1 MNTQSKA
8 ALAAA
13 GLSLALQA
21 GANVTLFEHDN
32 FQGRS
37 FTATSRVDDIE
48 REGFNDRAS
57 SAVVRGEP
65 WQVCEDARYG
75 GRCVLLRAGQYPSF
89 SAMGLNDRI
98 SSLREVGS
106 DSRRDD
112 QRLAPDRIESK
123 ASFYE
128 RADFKGRSFTTTKRI
143 GNFARF
149 GFNDRASSA
158 SIMGDRGDRWEVC
171 EDARFKGRCFILR
184 PGNYPSLAAMGLN
197 DRISSAR
204 EVAKDARIEERRYAP
219 APASAYGYRRRSDE
233 RLHEARVTSVRAVI
247 GTPEQRCWVER
258 EQVSQERGGVNVP
271 AAIAGAIIGGI
282 LGHQVG
288 GGRGQDVATA
298 GGAIAGAAVGANVGR
313 DGRRE
318 DYAQDV
324 RRCEDLPG
332 GARPDYWDVTYEF
345 RGVEHRAQMTAPPGS
360 TVTVN
365 GQGEPRE

>member
-1 MNTQSKA
+1 M
-8 ALAAA
+8 AL
-13 GLSLALQA
+13 LSLALQA
-21 GANVTLFEHDN
+21 GANVTLYEHDN

-57 SAVVRGEP
+57 SAVVRGEH
-65 WQVCEDARYG
+65 WQVCEDARFG
-75 GRCVLLRAGQYPSF
+75 GRCVVLRAGQYPSF

-98 SSLREVGS
+98 SSLRSVGA
-106 DSRRDD
+106 DARLDD
-112 QRLAPDRIESK
+112 RGRAPAPQEAK

-128 RADFKGRSFTTTKRI
+128 REDFQGRSFATTKRI
-143 GNFARF
+143 GDFTRF

-158 SIMGDRGDRWEVC
+158 SIAGDREDRWEVC
-171 EDARFKGRCFILR
+171 EDARFRGRCLVLR

-204 EVAKDARIEERRYAP
+204 QIARDARVEERRYAP
-219 APASAYGYRRRSDE
+219 APLPAYGYRRRSDE
-233 RLHEARVTSVRAVI
+233 RLHEARVTSARAVL

-258 EQVSQERGGVNVP
+258 ERISQERGAANVP

-288 GGRGQDVATA
+288 GGRGQSVATA
-298 GGAIAGAAVGANVGR
+298 GGAIAGAAVGANIGR
-313 DGRRE
+313 DRGE
-318 DYAQDV
+318 QGHAQDV
-324 RRCEDLPG
+324 RRCEDVPG
-332 GARPDYWDVTYEF
+332 GATPDYWDVTYEF
-345 RGVEHRAQMTAPPGS
+345 RGVEHRVQMVNRPGN
-360 TVTVN
+360 TITVN